1 MYFDD
6 DDDTQA
12 VKEEQQRRHKQNI
25 NRLVR
30 LAKQHQ
36 NGFETWLAGREPSNT
51 KSITRSLNV
60 TQTMRDV
67 RLEGPIDVDSGEEWT
82 DDWANPSG
90 LTVGNVESLGGSIKR
105 TLSP

>member
-1 MYFDD
+1 L
-6 DDDTQA
+6 
-12 VKEEQQRRHKQNI
+12 
-25 NRLVR
+25 RLEYCPSCP
-30 LAKQHQ
+30 LQIS
-36 NGFETWLAGREPSNT
+36 TLGREPSNT

>member
-1 MYFDD
+1 MPEPQQKRAKISYLYFDD

-51 KSITRSLNV
+51 KSITRSLNAECD
-60 TQTMRDV
+60 TYH
-67 RLEGPIDVDSGEEWT
+67 
-82 DDWANPSG
+82 A
-90 LTVGNVESLGGSIKR
+90 
-105 TLSP
+105 